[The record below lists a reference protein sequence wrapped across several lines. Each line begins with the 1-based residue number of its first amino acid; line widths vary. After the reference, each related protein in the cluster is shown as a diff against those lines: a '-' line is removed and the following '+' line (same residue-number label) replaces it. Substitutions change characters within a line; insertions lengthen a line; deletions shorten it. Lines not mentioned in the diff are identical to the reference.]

1 MIMEKYKTLLKL
13 ENHKKSAMVLQNGKN
28 ETKQ

>member
-13 ENHKKSAMVLQNGKN
+13 ENRKKSAMVVATMEN